1 MAFLAPVLL
10 ILLGNFI
17 AFVLII
23 RSLGK
28 SGTNVNAGRKTSGI
42 TQARRGIAILMV
54 LGLTWLF
61 GVLAIR
67 DAKLYFQYLF
77 CIVNSLQGLLVFIFY
92 CVLQKD
98 TRKKWKS
105 LCSRKRNANIS
116 SGHDYRQNHEVFL
129 SNRENSTPTQTVSST
144 NHAESMEMQ

>member
-1 MAFLAPVLL
+1 MAFLAPVLF
-10 ILLGNFI
+10 ILLINFI

-28 SGTNVNAGRKTSGI
+28 SGANVAAGRKTSGI
-42 TQARRGIAILMV
+42 TQARRGIAILVV

-77 CIVNSLQGLLVFIFY
+77 SIVNSLQGLLVFIFY

-105 LCSRKRNANIS
+105 LCSRKRKTSIS
-116 SGHDYRQNHEVFL
+116 AGQHYRQNREVFFL
-129 SNRENSTPTQTVSST
+129 NRENSTPNQIVTSS
-144 NHAESMEMQ
+144 NQAESTEM